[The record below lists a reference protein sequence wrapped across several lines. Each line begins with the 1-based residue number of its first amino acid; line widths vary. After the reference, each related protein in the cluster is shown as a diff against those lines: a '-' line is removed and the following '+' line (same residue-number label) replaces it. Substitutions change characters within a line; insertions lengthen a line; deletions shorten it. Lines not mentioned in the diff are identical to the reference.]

1 MAWTKTKK
9 VSSVKQLL
17 QVLKLIGVGL
27 FIYILTLLD
36 WTKVLSML
44 THLDIV
50 FGLLY
55 ILSWFVFYA
64 LRIMRWHL
72 IQKSYSPDIGY
83 KNNLIINIESAFL
96 GYVTPGKFGEII
108 KIFLMKEYFGIPKKD
123 GLTIYIY
130 DRVQDMLFLGLFGFL
145 GGFFV
150 LHFPFN
156 GFMYTFLAIFI
167 IFYGI
172 KHKLLNYLS
181 RFYGEIDTLFFDI
194 RLEIQ
199 LFVLNNIIFL
209 FFFINVYCLAKGLG
223 IHIGFIEL
231 SSVVAVGAIVALIP
245 ISISG
250 IGIREGLFVVLLST
264 FGVNKEEAVA
274 LSFLDNIVFAA
285 VFIFILHLFNKFL
298 LNKSFSI
305 PNRTAL

>member
-1 MAWTKTKK
+1 M
-9 VSSVKQLL
+9 KQLL
-17 QVLKLIGVGL
+17 QAFKLIGVGL
-27 FIYILTLLD
+27 FIYIITILD
-36 WTKVLSML
+36 WTKVLTML
-44 THLDIV
+44 SHLDIV
-50 FGLLY
+50 FGMLY
-55 ILSWFVFYA
+55 VLSWFVFYA
-64 LRIMRWHL
+64 LRIVRWHL
-72 IQKSYSPDIGY
+72 IQKRYSPDIGY

-108 KIFLMKEYFGIPKKD
+108 KIFLMKEYFEIPKKD

-130 DRVQDMLFLGLFGFL
+130 DRVQDMLFLGLFAFL

-156 GFMYTFLAIFI
+156 GFMYAFLAIFI

-194 RLEIQ
+194 RLELK
-199 LFVLNNIIFL
+199 LFVLNSIIFFL
-209 FFFINVYCLAKGLG
+209 FFINVNFLAKALG
-223 IHIGFIEL
+223 IQIGFIEL
-231 SSVVAVGAIVALIP
+231 SSVVALGAIVALIP

-250 IGIREGLFVVLLST
+250 IGIREGLFVVLLSS
-264 FGVNKEEAVA
+264 FGVSKEEAVA

-285 VFIFILHLFNKFL
+285 GFIFMLHLFNKL
-298 LNKSFSI
+298 ILNKYFSI
-305 PNRTAL
+305 PDRTV